1 MNSIRITEDKCLLST
16 LTRACKLKNDKIK
29 TRLPISRDMLHIL
42 LKSVW
47 DDMLKINH
55 VYLAHLYTTILI
67 TMFYGM
73 FRIGELT
80 LGSHPVLA
88 NDVHI
93 GMNKEK
99 MLFVLHTS
107 KTHGKGSKPQKI
119 KIQKLSKIT
128 DSERRSNNW
137 CPF

>member
-1 MNSIRITEDKCLLST
+1 
-16 LTRACKLKNDKIK
+16 
-29 TRLPISRDMLHIL
+29 
-42 LKSVW
+42 
-47 DDMLKINH
+47 MLKINH

-128 DSERRSNNW
+128 DNERRSNNW